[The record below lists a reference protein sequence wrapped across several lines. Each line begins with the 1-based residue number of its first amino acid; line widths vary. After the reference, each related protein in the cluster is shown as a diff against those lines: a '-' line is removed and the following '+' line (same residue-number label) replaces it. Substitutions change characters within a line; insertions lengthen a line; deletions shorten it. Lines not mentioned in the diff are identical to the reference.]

1 MNLGALLSEIE
12 LDNSEFS
19 DWGTGKSGKLNL
31 SETEAKLREFLASK
45 SCALKGGSHELVELL
60 RTDYGPGTDTIVR
73 WCSRCGAVVIDL
85 DVDGRVSPGKVV
97 PMKHPELSRAMHALL
112 AEG

>member
-60 RTDYGPGTDTIVR
+60 RTDYGRDVNSVVR
-73 WCSRCGAVVIDL
+73 WCKQCGAVVIDL
-85 DVDGRVSPGKVV
+85 DVDGRVAPGKK
-97 PMKHPELSRAMHALL
+97 MSMEHPELSKAVHTLL